1 MKSFDYRIA
10 KNPAYWLVW
19 FMAVMFLSAWAFA
32 TDVDTLY
39 ELYQVRDALSGTYVL
54 TGNIDMEDTNPATK
68 PTAYNAGTTYAI
80 GDMCTHTHTDTERT
94 YFSKTAGNVGN
105 DPCDTDTTYWRVAWT
120 TAEGWLPIG
129 TSAAPFTGSFTGT
142 GYTLSNMVIVR
153 ATTDYQGLFGK
164 FTTGTLTGIGLVGG
178 SVTGKSYTGFL
189 AGYSSSTVASCYATG
204 AVTGTQYTGGLVGY
218 SMGTVTSCYAT
229 GAVEGTSYVG
239 GLLGYSSGVVT
250 GSYAQGVVTGS
261 DQRVGGFVGNA
272 YSNIITQCYAT
283 GAVSN
288 AGSYT
293 GGFGGL
299 LNSTI
304 TKCYATGNVAG
315 SSGTAF
321 GGFAG
326 YSWGDGGSKSITDC
340 YARGSVTLTGTAS
353 NPGGF
358 CGTNTSG
365 ATITNCYSTGAVTCP
380 GSESGFCAFNSGT
393 VTLCYWDTTTSGL
406 GTSTA
411 GTGFATAYMVTP
423 YESGDDPPINPSK
436 PYYTWGWG
444 GNAWQTDPDSRN
456 GGYPIL
462 GWQTPRAII
471 GH

>member
-10 KNPAYWLVW
+10 KNPAYWIVW
-19 FMAVMFLSAWAFA
+19 LLAVLFLSAWAFA

-54 TGNIDMEDTNPATK
+54 TVNIDMEDTNPATK
-68 PTAYNAGTTYAI
+68 PTAYNAGTTYGI

-94 YFSKTAGNVGN
+94 YFSKVNGNVGN

-129 TSAAPFTGSFTGT
+129 TDVAPFTGSFTGT

-153 ATTDYQGLFGK
+153 ATTDYQGLFGSA
-164 FTTGTLTGIGLVGG
+164 TTGSLTGIGLVGG
-178 SVTGKSYTGFL
+178 SVAGQSYTGFL
-189 AGYSSSTVASCYATG
+189 AGYSTSTVASCYATG

-229 GAVEGTSYVG
+229 GAVTGTTYVG
-239 GLLGYSSGVVT
+239 GLLGYSSGAVT
-250 GSYAQGVVTGS
+250 GSYATGAVTSSGIRS
-261 DQRVGGFVGNA
+261 GGFVGVN
-272 YSNIITQCYAT
+272 SSTITQCYAT
-283 GAVSN
+283 GNLANSVDK
-288 AGSYT
+288 YH
-293 GGFGGL
+293 GGFVGQ
-299 LNSTI
+299 
-304 TKCYATGNVAG
+304 CQVTG
-315 SSGTAF
+315 
-321 GGFAG
+321 
-326 YSWGDGGSKSITDC
+326 SILDC
-340 YARGSVTLTGTAS
+340 YAKGSVTLTGAS
-353 NPGGF
+353 TYPGGF
-358 CGTNTSG
+358 CAWNQGILSR
-365 ATITNCYSTGAVTCP
+365 CYSTGAVSCEAA
-380 GSESGFCAFNSGT
+380 GESGFCHVNTGT
-393 VTLCYWDTTTSGL
+393 VTSCYWDTTTSGL

-411 GTGFATAYMVTP
+411 GTGFAAAYMVTP

-444 GNAWQTDPDSRN
+444 GNAWQTDPDNRN